1 MATNKRP
8 SSASSSGIVR
18 VGRQKPKHK
27 AANGTPL
34 YTDGPS
40 VVQLAASLGL
50 NLFEWQRDIIDDW
63 CSRSVYNVN
72 GDDVV
77 QPTFITCG
85 LDVPRQNGKNACL
98 EAYEIYALVTRHWH
112 ILHTAH
118 RVKTTKK
125 AFYRLVKY
133 FTDKDFVKQL
143 HEMGIEVTN
152 IRRTNGEEMIEL
164 SNEARIEF
172 ASRTNGAARGY
183 DDIQLCIY
191 DEAQELTQGQQQSID
206 YSLSASTTD
215 GGAKQKIFTGTPPY
229 EGCNGT
235 VFARQRSA
243 ALNVTPNRT
252 TWTSWACEKLPR
264 KDARFEELL
273 DDIYECNPSMGLLL
287 DIDYTETEF
296 AGSTV
301 MGFAQERL
309 DWWTPTRTQD
319 LAIDADMWSKAEIDE
334 IGTKYTGRMAFGVK
348 FAPDGSYAAIVGC
361 KLDTK
366 AKNAAL
372 ELIAIE
378 DMANGTKKLAE
389 WLYQRRSKASCVF
402 IDGMSGASALCD
414 NLYDMNAPRGFV
426 QRPSTAD
433 VVASAVTLLDALKDG
448 TLAHTPNEELDKSA
462 IQSVKRAIGKR
473 GGWGFGSTETASSIP
488 IEAAALAYN
497 AAKKTRRDPRRK
509 QHLL

>member
-215 GGAKQKIFTGTPPY
+215 GGAKQKIFAGTPPY

-252 TWTSWACEKLPR
+252 TWSSWACEELPH
-264 KDARFEELL
+264 KNARFEDLL
-273 DDIYECNPSMGLLL
+273 DEVYACNPSMGMLL
-287 DIDYTETEF
+287 DIDYTATEF
-296 AGSTV
+296 AGSTLL
-301 MGFAQERL
+301 GFAQERL
-309 DWWTPTRTQD
+309 DWWAPMHTQD
-319 LAIDADMWSKAEIDE
+319 YAIPADLWNAAAIPAIGDAYKGKAALAIKFARDGATAYLAGCKQSEDGRTAAVELIDVFDMSNGTQQIASWLMERK
-334 IGTKYTGRMAFGVK
+334 TKYA
-348 FAPDGSYAAIVGC
+348 
-361 KLDTK
+361 
-366 AKNAAL
+366 
-372 ELIAIE
+372 
-378 DMANGTKKLAE
+378 
-389 WLYQRRSKASCVF
+389 CVY
-402 IDGMSGASALCD
+402 IDGLNGADALID
-414 NLYDMNAPRGFV
+414 KLVDMRAPRGFIV
-426 QRPSTAD
+426 RPNASD
-433 VVASAVTLLDALKDG
+433 VVAAAVTFLDG
-448 TLAHTPNEELDKSA
+448 LAGKNLMHTSYEELDRSA
-462 IQSVKRAIGKR
+462 TESVKRPIGKN
-473 GGWGFGSTETASSIP
+473 GGWGFGAGETTESYAV
-488 IEAAALAYN
+488 EAAALAYR
-497 AAKKTRRDPRRK
+497 AVKTTRRDPSRK
-509 QHLL
+509 GMAA